1 MNRFIIWSSVV
12 LLFSSLRIYGQE
24 YPVSSIPDSLKANA
38 HCVIRDFMEE
48 LELQSVNTA
57 TQKTRM
63 IITILDKEG
72 ENLAYLA
79 IHYDKDMSVNI
90 KQITIFDANGKK
102 IKNVK
107 QSDITDS
114 PAYGTSELYS
124 EARTKYFKP
133 ANPFYP
139 YTVQYEYELDMKNVI
154 SLGSWRPFSKYSVST
169 QHSRLTFVYPAKIKI
184 NKKEI
189 NIHMKESERH
199 SERIFEI
206 WEINNLKALEEEPYG
221 ISLTERIPCLYLM
234 PSLLIYDK
242 HEGSADNWQDYGK
255 WMYSLYEGRNNIS
268 DAEKSKVEALLKEIP
283 DTLEKIRTLYRY
295 LQENTRYVNITLGLG
310 GFQPF
315 DAKTVFE
322 TGYGDCKALSNY
334 MYSLLKMNGIKS
346 YPAIVSCGRYKEQI
360 FSDFPN
366 FQQFDHVILCVPR
379 SNDTLWLE
387 CTNQKIP
394 FGFLGDFTDDR
405 DVLLLTEKGGKFAH
419 TRKYD
424 LINNLRTC
432 RSEYKIDSAGTA
444 ACLIKTTY
452 HGLQYDDISDFLISN
467 YDEQKKWL
475 YSNSSFPSLQITNFS
490 VNETKQADPVAR
502 ITESEISR
510 NFCSFTGNY
519 MLLPLN
525 LLNVQKPIQ
534 KMLKPRQSDIIIH
547 RSYTDCDTLIY
558 KLPKNYRNESAPSG
572 NTINSKFGSYS
583 SSVTTNETEIVFIRK
598 FIILEGR
605 YKPSLYKEFYDFI
618 LAVSKADNIKYMLTK
633 KS

>member
-1 MNRFIIWSSVV
+1 
-12 LLFSSLRIYGQE
+12 
-24 YPVSSIPDSLKANA
+24 
-38 HCVIRDFMEE
+38 
-48 LELQSVNTA
+48 
-57 TQKTRM
+57 
-63 IITILDKEG
+63 
-72 ENLAYLA
+72 
-79 IHYDKDMSVNI
+79 
-90 KQITIFDANGKK
+90 
-102 IKNVK
+102 
-107 QSDITDS
+107 
-114 PAYGTSELYS
+114 
-124 EARTKYFKP
+124 
-133 ANPFYP
+133 
-139 YTVQYEYELDMKNVI
+139 
-154 SLGSWRPFSKYSVST
+154 
-169 QHSRLTFVYPAKIKI
+169 
-184 NKKEI
+184 
-189 NIHMKESERH
+189 
-199 SERIFEI
+199 
-206 WEINNLKALEEEPYG
+206 
-221 ISLTERIPCLYLM
+221 
-234 PSLLIYDK
+234 
-242 HEGSADNWQDYGK
+242 
-255 WMYSLYEGRNNIS
+255 
-268 DAEKSKVEALLKEIP
+268 
-283 DTLEKIRTLYRY
+283 
-295 LQENTRYVNITLGLG
+295 
-310 GFQPF
+310 
-315 DAKTVFE
+315 
-322 TGYGDCKALSNY
+322 
-334 MYSLLKMNGIKS
+334 MNGIKS